1 MLGRNSVL
9 SFRDF
14 RNLWLGQTISQFGDA
29 VYALVLLFMAGH
41 VSGDPLM
48 VGLVG
53 VLQAIPFVVLGP
65 VAGILADRID
75 RRTQLIVADMC
86 SVTFTLALSI
96 YAFFHPNPEVWVLCL
111 AAFLLATAHTFFL
124 PARSAAIPRLVPK
137 DQVYAAN
144 GLAMATQQ
152 VVAMAGIGLSAGA
165 LGLIYKLAP
174 NYFFFIAA
182 TVNCLTFAFSVIF
195 LLRLPSMK
203 ADREMIEKMSRQ
215 SFGKTISNALDQ
227 MKTEIK
233 EGLHVMRGDAV
244 VSVALPLN
252 VIGTIF
258 ISGFMVVYIAVN
270 KAWYGGEFGT
280 LAWIEFSFAAT
291 MMVFSIVV
299 GKLKVSRPGLSF
311 AIAQAAIGILV
322 VAMAWSK
329 PYWLF
334 IVVNA
339 LCGIVLPFIIL
350 PLSTYMQTAI
360 HDSVRGRVNSSWAM
374 VTQGMVPVGMAL
386 TGPMLKFFGAENSF
400 IIMGAGLAASG
411 IGGFFFPRFIA
422 ARIPDTSPE
431 SGDLEPALVTN
442 LIEDEREILEPLT

>member
-41 VSGDPLM
+41 VSGDPLV

-53 VLQAIPFVVLGP
+53 VLQAIPFVFLGP

-75 RRTQLIVADMC
+75 RRTQLIVADSC
-86 SVTFTLALSI
+86 SVLFTLGLSI
-96 YAFFHPNPEVWVLCL
+96 YAYFHPNPEVWALCL

-165 LGLIYKLAP
+165 LGFIYKIAP

-182 TVNCLTFAFSVIF
+182 SLNCMTFAFSVIF
-195 LLRLPSMK
+195 LVRLPSMK
-203 ADREMIEKMSRQ
+203 PDREVIEKMKGQ
-215 SFGKTISNALDQ
+215 SLMITIRNAFNQ

-233 EGLHVMRGDAV
+233 DGLKVMKADAV
-244 VSVALPLN
+244 VRVALPLN

-258 ISGFMVVYIAVN
+258 ISGFMIVYIAIN
-270 KAWYGGEFGT
+270 RTWYGGEFGT

-291 MMVFSIVV
+291 MMIFSIVV
-299 GKLKVSRPGLSF
+299 SKLKVNRPGLSF
-311 AIAQAAIGILV
+311 AIAQSAIGILV
-322 VAMAWSK
+322 VAMAFCK

-339 LCGIVLPFIIL
+339 LCGVVLPFIIL
-350 PLSTYMQTAI
+350 PLNTYMQTAI
-360 HDSVRGRVNSSWAM
+360 HDSVRGRVNSTWAM
-374 VTQGMVPVGMAL
+374 VTQGMVPIGIAM
-386 TGPMLKFFGAENSF
+386 TGPMLKIFGAEKAF
-400 IIMGAGLAASG
+400 IIMGIGLAASG
-411 IGGFFFPRFIA
+411 FGGFLFPKFIA
-422 ARIPDTSPE
+422 ARMPVSSDPT
-431 SGDLEPALVTN
+431 PAHAT
-442 LIEDEREILEPLT
+442 